1 VQPKH
6 ELPIAELSQEKLSTE
21 KRSDDKVPRV
31 MLVDDQPARAA
42 ILERALT
49 DAGYL
54 VIARLPSAAGLL
66 AQVGQLNPD
75 VIIVDMDSP
84 DRDTL
89 EHMALLQRDFP
100 RPVVMFAGSEDEDA
114 MARAIHAGVSA
125 YVVDGLQPN
134 RVKAIVNVAIA
145 RFREYQALR
154 DELEKTRG
162 QLADRPVIEKAK
174 GLLMSRRQLTE
185 EQAYRMLRRT
195 AMDRGQRLVEVA
207 KNLIAFSDLLEK

>member
-1 VQPKH
+1 
-6 ELPIAELSQEKLSTE
+6 
-21 KRSDDKVPRV
+21 

-100 RPVVMFAGSEDEDA
+100 RPVVMFAGSGDEDT

-134 RVKAIVNVAIA
+134 RVKAIVNVAIT

-185 EQAYRMLRRT
+185 EQAYQMLRRT
-195 AMDRGQRLVEVA
+195 AMDRGQRLVDVA
-207 KNLIAFSDLLEK
+207 KNLIAFSDLLEN

>member
-1 VQPKH
+1 MQS
-6 ELPIAELSQEKLSTE
+6 EQA
-21 KRSDDKVPRV
+21 VPRV

-54 VIARLPSAAGLL
+54 VVARLPSAAGLL
-66 AQVGQLNPD
+66 AQVSQLNPD

-89 EHMALLQRDFP
+89 EHMALLQRDQP
-100 RPVVMFAGSEDEDA
+100 RPVVMFAGSEDEEI
-114 MARAIHAGVSA
+114 MARAINAGVSA
-125 YVVDGLQPN
+125 YIVDGLQPA

-162 QLADRPVIEKAK
+162 QLADRRLIEKAK
-174 GLLMSRRQLTE
+174 GMVMARRQLSE
-185 EQAYRMLRRT
+185 EQAYQLLRRM

-207 KNLIAFSDLLEK
+207 RNLLAFTDLLEG

>member
-1 VQPKH
+1 
-6 ELPIAELSQEKLSTE
+6 
-21 KRSDDKVPRV
+21 

-49 DAGYL
+49 DAGYM
-54 VIARLPSAAGLL
+54 VVARLPSAAGLL
-66 AQVGQLNPD
+66 AQVGHLNPD

-89 EHMALLQRDFP
+89 ENMALLQRDLP
-100 RPVVMFAGSEDEDA
+100 RPVVMFAGSEDQEI

-125 YVVDGLQPN
+125 YVVDGMQPA
-134 RVKAIVNVAIA
+134 RVKAIVNVAIT

-162 QLADRPVIEKAK
+162 QLADRRLIDKAK
-174 GLLMSRRQLTE
+174 GVLMARRQLSE
-185 EQAYRMLRRT
+185 EQAYQMLRRM
-195 AMDRGQRLVEVA
+195 AMDRGQRLVEVSR
-207 KNLIAFSDLLEK
+207 NLLAFADLLEG